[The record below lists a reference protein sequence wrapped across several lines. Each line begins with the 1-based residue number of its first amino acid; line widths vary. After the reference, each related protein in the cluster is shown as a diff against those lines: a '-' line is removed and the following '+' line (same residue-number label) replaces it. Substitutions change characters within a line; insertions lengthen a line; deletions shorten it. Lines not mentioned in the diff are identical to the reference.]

1 MAGSFEI
8 FRKYQRSLLVFV
20 AILAMLA
27 FFVLPPILQMGVGNA
42 GSDPVVAGW
51 SGGEIRESDMMRGV
65 AMRTV
70 LNQFLLDAVAASGR
84 DPGRM
89 RLLPDDEE
97 DVVRTMLLAKEAEA
111 NGVVV
116 SNAAI
121 NEFLG
126 GWTNN
131 TVRPEQFDAI
141 IARRRGGPLAVSQA
155 DVFEALRSVLAAGRM
170 ERLFLT
176 GFAGDPPGQRWEYFR
191 RLEQGATVEVVP
203 VAIESLAEG
212 VTLPAEPTLRNFFD
226 QYDDDLPAAR
236 SATPGF
242 KEPHRI
248 SAEYLVAKREVI
260 EAEVRKDVTEEQVKK
275 FYDENKERLYRVK
288 AAEPDQ
294 PEGDAAAKADAAAA
308 EEKTDA
314 AGQKAAEQKP
324 VEPAAPAVKDQ
335 KPAASGEKAAEPAPP
350 AEPKAAVPS
359 RLRVMPAAF
368 RQPAADAK
376 TAAAAAEAKPAG
388 VKEAAEEPKTDT
400 QDGTAKPDAAAA
412 AGGGAQEKDDA
423 AKQEKAAFEPLEKVA
438 DDIRNRLASEAAA
451 KRIDAVFTAVTADF
465 ARYAED
471 LALWQAQVA
480 GTGGRPQPPNVESIA
495 KKQGLES
502 GRLERVSAGDAV
514 AAGGL
519 GTSFELSLDQN
530 SPMGFRQVSWDEMVF
545 SPTALLWRP
554 AGTRDVA
561 GNRYLSWKT
570 EDQPAFSPTFDKAK
584 ADVERAWKIVEGRPL
599 ARKLAEELAKQA
611 VDGKTLESAV
621 AGRAEGPK
629 LAAATVGPFTWMS
642 RAGTFGAA
650 PTLSQPDGL
659 SMPGDE
665 FMKAVFALEPG
676 QTAVAF
682 NEPRTV
688 CYAIRL
694 VSYEPDQEKLREQ
707 FVDPGFD
714 QRRIAVLARQQEGD
728 AIGRWIEDIE
738 RRYALQWKRPPRR

>member
-27 FFVLPPILQMGVGNA
+27 FFVLPPFLQMGAGGA
-42 GSDPVVAGW
+42 GSDPVVASW

-121 NEFLG
+121 NQFLG
-126 GWTNN
+126 EWTNN
-131 TVRPEQFDAI
+131 MVRPEQFDAI
-141 IARRRGGPLAVSQA
+141 IARRRGGPMAVSQG
-155 DVFEALRSVLAAGRM
+155 DVFEALRTVLAAGRM

-176 GFAGDPPGQRWEYFR
+176 GFAGDPPAQRWDYFR

-203 VAIESLAEG
+203 VAVESLVEAVSLPSEA
-212 VTLPAEPTLRNFFD
+212 TLLNFFD
-226 QYDDDLPAAR
+226 QYKDDLPAAR
-236 SATPGF
+236 SASPGF

-260 EAEVRKDVTEEQVKK
+260 EAEVRKEVTDEQVKK
-275 FYDENKERLYRVK
+275 FYEENRERLYRVK
-288 AAEPDQ
+288 AAEP
-294 PEGDAAAKADAAAA
+294 AAPAA
-308 EEKTDA
+308 EEKPAA
-314 AGQKAAEQKP
+314 AGEKT
-324 VEPAAPAVKDQ
+324 
-335 KPAASGEKAAEPAPP
+335 GEKTAEPAPP
-350 AEPKAAVPS
+350 AEPKAVEPAKAAEPKAAVPS
-359 RLRVMPAAF
+359 RLRVLPAAF
-368 RQPAADAK
+368 RQPGGKAK
-376 TAAAAAEAKPAG
+376 SAPATAEAKPAD
-388 VKEAAEEPKTDT
+388 VKPAAEQPKADA
-400 QDGTAKPDAAAA
+400 QADAVKAADAEKKGDTAK
-412 AGGGAQEKDDA
+412 DA
-423 AKQEKAAFEPLEKVA
+423 AKKDEAAFEPLEKVA
-438 DDIRNRLASEAAA
+438 DDVRNRLASEAAA
-451 KRIDAVFTAVTADF
+451 KRIDAVFTAVTTDF

-480 GTGGRPQPPNVESIA
+480 GAGGRPQPPNVEAIA

-545 SPTALLWRP
+545 APTASLWRP

-611 VDGKTLESAV
+611 GYGKTLEAAV
-621 AGRAEGPK
+621 AARTEGPK

-659 SMPGDE
+659 SMPGEE

-682 NEPRTV
+682 NDPRTV

-728 AIGRWIEDIE
+728 AIGRWIEDVQ

>member
-27 FFVLPPILQMGVGNA
+27 FFVLPPFLQMGVGGA
-42 GSDPVVAGW
+42 GSDPVVASW

-116 SNAAI
+116 SNSAI
-121 NEFLG
+121 NQFLG
-126 GWTNN
+126 EWTNN
-131 TVRPEQFDAI
+131 MVRPEQFDAM
-141 IARRRGGPLAVSQA
+141 IARRRGGPMAVSQA

-203 VAIESLAEG
+203 VAVESLAEG
-212 VTLPAEPTLRNFFD
+212 VTLPAEATLRNFFD
-226 QYDDDLPAAR
+226 QYKNDLPAAR

-288 AAEPDQ
+288 AAEP
-294 PEGDAAAKADAAAA
+294 
-308 EEKTDA
+308 
-314 AGQKAAEQKP
+314 
-324 VEPAAPAVKDQ
+324 AAPAAED
-335 KPAASGEKAAEPAPP
+335 KPAAADEKTGEKAAEPAPP
-350 AEPKAAVPS
+350 AEPKAPEPAKPAEPKAAVPS
-359 RLRVMPAAF
+359 RLRVLPAAF
-368 RQPAADAK
+368 RQPAADVK
-376 TAAAAAEAKPAG
+376 AAPAAAEAKSAD
-388 VKEAAEEPKTDT
+388 VKAAAEQPKAETKVEAVT
-400 QDGTAKPDAAAA
+400 P
-412 AGGGAQEKDDA
+412 DDA
-423 AKQEKAAFEPLEKVA
+423 AKKPGGDAAQSDVPAKKDDPAAFEPLEKVA
-438 DDIRNRLASEAAA
+438 DDVRNRLASEAAA

-480 GTGGRPQPPNVESIA
+480 GAGGRPQPPNVESIA

-545 SPTALLWRP
+545 APTASLWRP

-599 ARKLAEELAKQA
+599 ARKLAEELSKQA
-611 VDGKTLESAV
+611 GDGTTLEAAV
-621 AGRAEGPK
+621 AARTEGPK

-642 RAGTFGAA
+642 RSGTFGAA
-650 PTLSQPDGL
+650 PTLAQPDGL
-659 SMPGDE
+659 SMPGEE

-694 VSYEPDQEKLREQ
+694 VSYEPDHEKLREQ

-738 RRYALQWKRPPRR
+738 RRYALEWKRPPRR

>member
-27 FFVLPPILQMGVGNA
+27 FFVLPPFLQMGAGGA
-42 GSDPVVAGW
+42 GSDPVVATW

-97 DVVRTMLLAKEAEA
+97 DVVRTMLLTKEAQA

-116 SNAAI
+116 SNSAI
-121 NEFLG
+121 NQFLG
-126 GWTNN
+126 EWTNN
-131 TVRPEQFDAI
+131 MVRPEQFDAM
-141 IARRRGGPLAVSQA
+141 IARRRGGPMAVSQA

-176 GFAGDPPGQRWEYFR
+176 GFAGDPPALRWEYFR

-203 VAIESLAEG
+203 VAVESLTEG
-212 VTLPAEPTLRNFFD
+212 VTLPSEATLRNFFD
-226 QYDDDLPAAR
+226 QYKNDLPVAR

-242 KEPHRI
+242 KEPHRV

-260 EAEVRKDVTEEQVKK
+260 EAEVRKDVTEDQVTK
-275 FYDENKERLYRVK
+275 FYEENKERLYRVK
-288 AAEPDQ
+288 AAEP
-294 PEGDAAAKADAAAA
+294 G
-308 EEKTDA
+308 TT
-314 AGQKAAEQKP
+314 
-324 VEPAAPAVKDQ
+324 
-335 KPAASGEKAAEPAPP
+335 GEKP
-350 AEPKAAVPS
+350 
-359 RLRVMPAAF
+359 
-368 RQPAADAK
+368 D
-376 TAAAAAEAKPAG
+376 EA
-388 VKEAAEEPKTDT
+388 
-400 QDGTAKPDAAAA
+400 AKPDA
-412 AGGGAQEKDDA
+412 EA
-423 AKQEKAAFEPLEKVA
+423 AKEGDPEKKDEAKKDEAKKEEAFEPLEKVA
-438 DDIRNRLASEAAA
+438 DDVRNRLASEAAS

-471 LALWQAQVA
+471 LALWQAQVGGA
-480 GTGGRPQPPNVESIA
+480 GGRPQPPNVEAIA
-495 KKQGLES
+495 AKQGLES
-502 GRLERVSAGDAV
+502 GRLERVGAGDAV

-530 SPMGFRQVSWDEMVF
+530 SPMGFRQVTWDEMVF
-545 SPTALLWRP
+545 APTASLWRP

-570 EDQPAFSPTFDKAK
+570 EDQPAFSPTFEKARN
-584 ADVERAWKIVEGRPL
+584 DVERAWKIVEGRPL

-611 VDGKTLESAV
+611 GDGTTLEAAV
-621 AGRAEGPK
+621 AARAAGPK
-629 LAAATVGPFTWMS
+629 LAAASVGPFTWMS

-650 PTLSQPDGL
+650 PTLAQPDGL
-659 SMPGDE
+659 SMPGEE

-714 QRRIAVLARQQEGD
+714 QRRIAALARQQEGD

-738 RRYALQWKRPPRR
+738 RRYALQWKRSPRR

>member
-27 FFVLPPILQMGVGNA
+27 FFVLPPFLQMGVGGA
-42 GSDPVVAGW
+42 GSDPVVAAW

-97 DVVRTMLLAKEAEA
+97 DVVRTMLLTKEAEA

-116 SNAAI
+116 SNSAI
-121 NEFLG
+121 NQFLG
-126 GWTNN
+126 EWTNN
-131 TVRPEQFDAI
+131 MVRPEQFDAM
-141 IARRRGGPLAVSQA
+141 IARRRGGPMAVSQA

-176 GFAGDPPGQRWEYFR
+176 GFAGDPPALRWEYFR

-203 VAIESLAEG
+203 VPVESLAER
-212 VTLPAEPTLRNFFD
+212 VSLPSEATLRNFFD
-226 QYDDDLPAAR
+226 QYKNDLPVALR
-236 SATPGF
+236 ATPGF
-242 KEPHRI
+242 KEPHRV

-260 EAEVRKDVTEEQVKK
+260 EAEVRKDVTEDQVEK
-275 FYDENKERLYRVK
+275 FYEANKERLYRVK
-288 AAEPDQ
+288 ADAAEKKD
-294 PEGDAAAKADAAAA
+294 GDA
-308 EEKTDA
+308 EK
-314 AGQKAAEQKP
+314 
-324 VEPAAPAVKDQ
+324 
-335 KPAASGEKAAEPAPP
+335 
-350 AEPKAAVPS
+350 
-359 RLRVMPAAF
+359 
-368 RQPAADAK
+368 
-376 TAAAAAEAKPAG
+376 
-388 VKEAAEEPKTDT
+388 
-400 QDGTAKPDAAAA
+400 
-412 AGGGAQEKDDA
+412 KDDA
-423 AKQEKAAFEPLEKVA
+423 AKDEPKKDEPKKDEAVFEPLEKVA
-438 DDIRNRLASEAAA
+438 DDVRNRLASEAAA

-480 GTGGRPQPPNVESIA
+480 GAGGRPQPPNVESIA

-519 GTSFELSLDQN
+519 GTSFDLSLDQN
-530 SPMGFRQVSWDEMVF
+530 SPMGFRQVSWGEMVF
-545 SPTALLWRP
+545 APTASLWRP

-570 EDQPAFSPTFDKAK
+570 DDQPAFSPTFDKAK

-599 ARKLAEELAKQA
+599 ARKLAEELSKQA
-611 VDGKTLESAV
+611 GDGTTLEAAV
-621 AGRAEGPK
+621 AARTEGPK
-629 LAAATVGPFTWMS
+629 LAAATAGPFTWMS

-659 SMPGDE
+659 SMPGEE

-694 VSYEPDQEKLREQ
+694 VSYEPDQDKLREQ
-707 FVDPGFD
+707 FVDPSFD

>member
-27 FFVLPPILQMGVGNA
+27 FFVLPPFLQMGVGGA

-89 RLLPDDEE
+89 RLLPDDEQ

-126 GWTNN
+126 EWTNN
-131 TVRPEQFDAI
+131 MVRPEQFDAI
-141 IARRRGGPLAVSQA
+141 IARRRGGPMAVSQA

-203 VAIESLAEG
+203 VAVESLAEG
-212 VTLPAEPTLRNFFD
+212 VTLPAEATLRNFFD
-226 QYDDDLPAAR
+226 QYKNDLPAAR

-260 EAEVRKDVTEEQVKK
+260 EAEVRTDVTEEQVKK

-288 AAEPDQ
+288 AAEPAQ
-294 PEGDAAAKADAAAA
+294 PEGDAAAKADAADA
-308 EEKTDA
+308 EKKTD
-314 AGQKAAEQKP
+314 AAEQKP
-324 VEPAAPAVKDQ
+324 AEPAAPAVEDQ
-335 KPAASGEKAAEPAPP
+335 KPAASGEKASEPAPP

-400 QDGTAKPDAAAA
+400 KDGTTKPDAGAAE
-412 AGGGAQEKDDA
+412 GGDEQEKDDA
-423 AKQEKAAFEPLEKVA
+423 AKQDDAAFEPLEKVA

-480 GTGGRPQPPNVESIA
+480 GAGGRPQPPNVESIA

-545 SPTALLWRP
+545 APTASLWRP

-599 ARKLAEELAKQA
+599 ARKLAEDLTKQA

-650 PTLSQPDGL
+650 PTLAQPDGL
-659 SMPGDE
+659 SMPGGE

-682 NEPRTV
+682 NDPRTV

-738 RRYALQWKRPPRR
+738 RRYALRWKRPPRR

>member
-27 FFVLPPILQMGVGNA
+27 FFVLPPFLQMGVGGA
-42 GSDPVVAGW
+42 GSDPVVAAW

-97 DVVRTMLLAKEAEA
+97 DVVRTMLLAKEAQA

-116 SNAAI
+116 SNSAI
-121 NEFLG
+121 NQFLG
-126 GWTNN
+126 EWTNN
-131 TVRPEQFDAI
+131 MVRPEQFDAM
-141 IARRRGGPLAVSQA
+141 IARRRGGPMAVSQA

-176 GFAGDPPGQRWEYFR
+176 GFAGDPPALRWEYFR

-203 VAIESLAEG
+203 VPVESLTEG
-212 VTLPAEPTLRNFFD
+212 VTLPSEATLRNFFD
-226 QYDDDLPAAR
+226 QYKNDLPVAR
-236 SATPGF
+236 IATPGF
-242 KEPHRI
+242 KEPHRV

-260 EAEVRKDVTEEQVKK
+260 EAEVRKDVTEEQVEK
-275 FYDENKERLYRVK
+275 FYEANKERLYRVK
-288 AAEPDQ
+288 AD
-294 PEGDAAAKADAAAA
+294 DAA
-308 EEKTDA
+308 TT
-314 AGQKAAEQKP
+314 
-324 VEPAAPAVKDQ
+324 
-335 KPAASGEKAAEPAPP
+335 GEKP
-350 AEPKAAVPS
+350 
-359 RLRVMPAAF
+359 
-368 RQPAADAK
+368 D
-376 TAAAAAEAKPAG
+376 EA
-388 VKEAAEEPKTDT
+388 
-400 QDGTAKPDAAAA
+400 AKPDAEAAKDGDA
-412 AGGGAQEKDDA
+412 EKKDDA
-423 AKQEKAAFEPLEKVA
+423 GKDAAKKDEAAFDPLEKVA
-438 DDIRNRLASEAAA
+438 DDIRNRLASETAS

-471 LALWQAQVA
+471 FALWQAQVGGA
-480 GTGGRPQPPNVESIA
+480 GGRPQPPNVESIA

-502 GRLERVSAGDAV
+502 GRLERVSASDAV

-545 SPTALLWRP
+545 APTASLWRP

-570 EDQPAFSPTFDKAK
+570 DDQPAFSPTFDKAK

-599 ARKLAEELAKQA
+599 ARKLAEEFVRQA
-611 VDGKTLESAV
+611 GDGTTLEAAV
-621 AGRAEGPK
+621 AARAEGPK
-629 LAAATVGPFTWMS
+629 LAAATAGPFTWMS

-659 SMPGDE
+659 SMPGEE

-707 FVDPGFD
+707 FVDPSFD

>member
-27 FFVLPPILQMGVGNA
+27 FFVLPPFLQMGVGGG
-42 GSDPVVAGW
+42 GSDPVVASW

-121 NEFLG
+121 NQFLG
-126 GWTNN
+126 EWTNN
-131 TVRPEQFDAI
+131 MVRPEQFDAI
-141 IARRRGGPLAVSQA
+141 IASRRGGPMAVSQA

-203 VAIESLAEG
+203 VAVESLAEG
-212 VTLPAEPTLRNFFD
+212 VTLPSEATLRNFFD
-226 QYDDDLPAAR
+226 QYKNELPAAR

-242 KEPHRI
+242 KEPHRV

-260 EAEVRKDVTEEQVKK
+260 EAEVRKDVTDEQVTK
-275 FYDENKERLYRVK
+275 FYEENKERLYRVK
-288 AAEPDQ
+288 AAEPAQ
-294 PEGDAAAKADAAAA
+294 PEGDAAAKGDAADA
-308 EEKTDA
+308 EKKADA
-314 AGQKAAEQKP
+314 SEQKP
-324 VEPAAPAVKDQ
+324 AEPAGPAAEDA
-335 KPAASGEKAAEPAPP
+335 KPAAADEKATEPAKPV
-350 AEPKAAVPS
+350 EPKAAVPS
-359 RLRVMPAAF
+359 RLRAVPAAF
-368 RQPAADAK
+368 RQPAAEEPK
-376 TAAAAAEAKPAG
+376 AEAK
-388 VKEAAEEPKTDT
+388 VEA
-400 QDGTAKPDAAAA
+400 AKPDDA
-412 AGGGAQEKDDA
+412 AGKPSGDASPSDAPVKKDDP
-423 AKQEKAAFEPLEKVA
+423 AAFEPLEKVA
-438 DDIRNRLASEAAA
+438 DDVRNRLASEAAA

-480 GTGGRPQPPNVESIA
+480 GAGSRPQPPNVESIA

-545 SPTALLWRP
+545 APTASLWRP

-570 EDQPAFSPTFDKAK
+570 DDQPAFSPTFDKAK
-584 ADVERAWKIVEGRPL
+584 SDVERAWKIVEGRPL

-621 AGRAEGPK
+621 AARTEGPK
-629 LAAATVGPFTWMS
+629 LAAATVGPFTWMA
-642 RAGTFGAA
+642 RAGTFGTA
-650 PTLSQPDGL
+650 PTLAQPDGL
-659 SMPGDE
+659 SMPGEE

-728 AIGRWIEDIE
+728 AIGRWIEDVE
-738 RRYALQWKRPPRR
+738 RRYALQWKRSPRR

>member
-27 FFVLPPILQMGVGNA
+27 FFVLPPFLQMGAGGG
-42 GSDPVVAGW
+42 GSDPVVATW
-51 SGGEIRESDMMRGV
+51 SGGDIRESDMMRGV

-121 NEFLG
+121 NQFLG
-126 GWTNN
+126 EWTNN
-131 TVRPEQFDAI
+131 MVRPEQFDAI
-141 IARRRGGPLAVSQA
+141 IARRRGGPMAVSQA
-155 DVFEALRSVLAAGRM
+155 DVFEALRTVLAAGRM

-176 GFAGDPPGQRWEYFR
+176 GFAGDPPAQRWDYFR

-203 VAIESLAEG
+203 VAVESLVEAVSLPSEA
-212 VTLPAEPTLRNFFD
+212 TLLNFFD
-226 QYDDDLPAAR
+226 QYKNDLPAAR
-236 SATPGF
+236 SASPGF

-260 EAEVRKDVTEEQVKK
+260 EAEVRKDITEEQVKK
-275 FYDENKERLYRVK
+275 FYEENKERLYRVK
-288 AAEPDQ
+288 AAEP
-294 PEGDAAAKADAAAA
+294 AASAAEEKPAAA
-308 EEKTDA
+308 EEKT
-314 AGQKAAEQKP
+314 GEKTGEKES
-324 VEPAAPAVKDQ
+324 EPAIPAE
-335 KPAASGEKAAEPAPP
+335 PKAAEPAKP

-368 RQPAADAK
+368 RQPGGEAKAAP
-376 TAAAAAEAKPAG
+376 AAAEAKPAD
-388 VKEAAEEPKTDT
+388 VKPAAEEPKAEAKVEA
-400 QDGTAKPDAAAA
+400 AKPDDAAQSDAPA
-412 AGGGAQEKDDA
+412 KKDDP
-423 AKQEKAAFEPLEKVA
+423 AAFEPLEKAA
-438 DDIRNRLASEAAA
+438 DDVRNRLASEAAA
-451 KRIDAVFTAVTADF
+451 KRIDAVFTAVTTDF

-480 GTGGRPQPPNVESIA
+480 GTGGRPQPPNVEAIA

-545 SPTALLWRP
+545 APTASLWRP

-570 EDQPAFSPTFDKAK
+570 DDQPAFSPTFDKAK

-599 ARKLAEELAKQA
+599 ARKLAEELSKQA
-611 VDGKTLESAV
+611 GDGKTLEAAV
-621 AGRAEGPK
+621 AARTEGPK

-659 SMPGDE
+659 SMPGEE

-676 QTAVAF
+676 QTTVAF

-707 FVDPGFD
+707 FVDPSFD
-714 QRRIAVLARQQEGD
+714 QRRIAALARQQEGD
-728 AIGRWIEDIE
+728 AIGRWIEDVE

>member
-27 FFVLPPILQMGVGNA
+27 FFVLPPFLQMGVGGA
-42 GSDPVVAGW
+42 GSDPVVASW

-121 NEFLG
+121 NQFLG
-126 GWTNN
+126 EWTNN
-131 TVRPEQFDAI
+131 MVRPEQFDAI
-141 IARRRGGPLAVSQA
+141 IARRRGGPMAVSQA

-176 GFAGDPPGQRWEYFR
+176 GFAGDPPAQRWEYFR

-203 VAIESLAEG
+203 VAVESLAEG
-212 VTLPAEPTLRNFFD
+212 ITLPAEATLRNFFD
-226 QYDDDLPAAR
+226 QYKSDLPAAR

-260 EAEVRKDVTEEQVKK
+260 EADVRKDVTDEQVTK
-275 FYDENKERLYRVK
+275 FYEENKERLYRVK
-288 AAEPDQ
+288 AAEPAK
-294 PEGDAAAKADAAAA
+294 PEDDAAAKGDAADA
-308 EEKTDA
+308 EKKTD
-314 AGQKAAEQKP
+314 AAEQKP
-324 VEPAAPAVKDQ
+324 AEPAVPAAEDK
-335 KPAASGEKAAEPAPP
+335 KPAASGEKATEPAKP

-376 TAAAAAEAKPAG
+376 TAAAAAEAKAAE
-388 VKEAAEEPKTDT
+388 VKVAAEEPKTDT
-400 QDGTAKPDAAAA
+400 KDGTAKPDAAAA
-412 AGGGAQEKDDA
+412 EGGDAQKKDDA
-423 AKQEKAAFEPLEKVA
+423 AKKDEAAFEPLEKVA
-438 DDIRNRLASEAAA
+438 DDVRNRLASEAAA

-480 GTGGRPQPPNVESIA
+480 GAGGRPQPPNVEAIA

-545 SPTALLWRP
+545 APTASLWRP

-570 EDQPAFSPTFDKAK
+570 DDQPAFSPTFEKAK

-599 ARKLAEELAKQA
+599 ARKLAEELVKQA
-611 VDGKTLESAV
+611 GEGKTLESAV
-621 AGRAEGPK
+621 AGRADGPK
-629 LAAATVGPFTWMS
+629 LAAATVGPFNWMS

-659 SMPGDE
+659 SMPGED

-694 VSYEPDQEKLREQ
+694 VAYEPDQEKLREQ

-728 AIGRWIEDIE
+728 AIGRWIEDVE

>member
-27 FFVLPPILQMGVGNA
+27 FFVLPPFLQMGAGGA
-42 GSDPVVAGW
+42 GSDPVVATW

-97 DVVRTMLLAKEAEA
+97 DVVRTMLLTKEAQA

-116 SNAAI
+116 SNSAI
-121 NEFLG
+121 NQFLG
-126 GWTNN
+126 EWTNN
-131 TVRPEQFDAI
+131 MVRPEQFDAM
-141 IARRRGGPLAVSQA
+141 IARRRGGPMAVSQA

-176 GFAGDPPGQRWEYFR
+176 GFAGDPPALRWEYFR
-191 RLEQGATVEVVP
+191 RLEQEATVEVVP
-203 VAIESLAEG
+203 VAVESLTEG
-212 VTLPAEPTLRNFFD
+212 VTLPSEATLRNFFD
-226 QYDDDLPAAR
+226 QYKNDLPVAR

-242 KEPHRI
+242 KEPHRV

-260 EAEVRKDVTEEQVKK
+260 EAEVRKDVTEDQVTK
-275 FYDENKERLYRVK
+275 FYEENKERLYRVK
-288 AAEPDQ
+288 AAEP
-294 PEGDAAAKADAAAA
+294 A
-308 EEKTDA
+308 TT
-314 AGQKAAEQKP
+314 
-324 VEPAAPAVKDQ
+324 
-335 KPAASGEKAAEPAPP
+335 GEKP
-350 AEPKAAVPS
+350 
-359 RLRVMPAAF
+359 
-368 RQPAADAK
+368 D
-376 TAAAAAEAKPAG
+376 EA
-388 VKEAAEEPKTDT
+388 
-400 QDGTAKPDAAAA
+400 AKPDA
-412 AGGGAQEKDDA
+412 EA
-423 AKQEKAAFEPLEKVA
+423 AKEGDPEKKDEAKKEEAKKEEAFEPLEKVA
-438 DDIRNRLASEAAA
+438 DDVRNRLASEAAS

-471 LALWQAQVA
+471 LALWQAQVGGA
-480 GTGGRPQPPNVESIA
+480 GGRPQPPNVEAIA
-495 KKQGLES
+495 AKQGLES

-530 SPMGFRQVSWDEMVF
+530 SPMGFRQVTWDEMVF
-545 SPTALLWRP
+545 APTASLWRP

-570 EDQPAFSPTFDKAK
+570 EDQPAFSPTFEKARN
-584 ADVERAWKIVEGRPL
+584 DVERAWKIVEGRPL

-611 VDGKTLESAV
+611 GDGTTLEAAV
-621 AGRAEGPK
+621 AARAAGPK
-629 LAAATVGPFTWMS
+629 LAAASVGPFTWMS

-650 PTLSQPDGL
+650 PTLAQPDGL
-659 SMPGDE
+659 SMPGEE

-714 QRRIAVLARQQEGD
+714 QRRIAALARQQEGD

-738 RRYALQWKRPPRR
+738 RRYALQWKRTPRR

>member
-1 MAGSFEI
+1 
-8 FRKYQRSLLVFV
+8 
-20 AILAMLA
+20 
-27 FFVLPPILQMGVGNA
+27 MGVGGA
-42 GSDPVVAGW
+42 GSDPVVATW

-97 DVVRTMLLAKEAEA
+97 DVVRTMLLAKEAQA

-116 SNAAI
+116 SNSAI
-121 NEFLG
+121 NQFLG
-126 GWTNN
+126 EWTNN
-131 TVRPEQFDAI
+131 MVRPEQFDAM
-141 IARRRGGPLAVSQA
+141 IARRRGGPMAVSQA
-155 DVFEALRSVLAAGRM
+155 DVFEALRTVLAAGRM

-176 GFAGDPPGQRWEYFR
+176 GFAGDPPALRWEYFR

-203 VAIESLAEG
+203 VAVESLTEG
-212 VTLPAEPTLRNFFD
+212 VTLPSEATLRTFFD
-226 QYDDDLPAAR
+226 QYKNDLPVAR

-242 KEPHRI
+242 KEPHRV

-260 EAEVRKDVTEEQVKK
+260 EAEVRKDVTEEQVTK
-275 FYDENKERLYRVK
+275 FYEENKERLYR
-288 AAEPDQ
+288 A
-294 PEGDAAAKADAAAA
+294 
-308 EEKTDA
+308 
-314 AGQKAAEQKP
+314 
-324 VEPAAPAVKDQ
+324 
-335 KPAASGEKAAEPAPP
+335 KAAEPATTG
-350 AEPKAAVPS
+350 E
-359 RLRVMPAAF
+359 
-368 RQPAADAK
+368 
-376 TAAAAAEAKPAG
+376 
-388 VKEAAEEPKTDT
+388 KTDEA
-400 QDGTAKPDAAAA
+400 AKPDA
-412 AGGGAQEKDDA
+412 EA
-423 AKQEKAAFEPLEKVA
+423 AKEGDPEKKDEAKKDETFEPLEKVA
-438 DDIRNRLASEAAA
+438 DDVRNRLASEAAS

-471 LALWQAQVA
+471 LALWQAQVGGA
-480 GTGGRPQPPNVESIA
+480 GGRPQPPNVEAIA
-495 KKQGLES
+495 TKQGLES

-545 SPTALLWRP
+545 APTSSLWRP

-570 EDQPAFSPTFDKAK
+570 EDQPAFSPTFEKARN
-584 ADVERAWKIVEGRPL
+584 DVERAWKIIEGRPL
-599 ARKLAEELAKQA
+599 AGKLAEALAKQA
-611 VDGKTLESAV
+611 GEGKTLEEAV
-621 AGRAEGPK
+621 AARSSGPK
-629 LAAATVGPFTWMS
+629 LTAASVGPFTWMS

-650 PTLSQPDGL
+650 PTLAQPDGL
-659 SMPGDE
+659 SMPGEE

-694 VSYEPDQEKLREQ
+694 ESYEPDQEKLREQ

-714 QRRIAVLARQQEGD
+714 QRRIAALARQQEGD
-728 AIGRWIEDIE
+728 AINRWIEDIE

>member
-27 FFVLPPILQMGVGNA
+27 FFVLPPFLQMGVGGA
-42 GSDPVVAGW
+42 GSDPVVASW

-121 NEFLG
+121 NQFLG
-126 GWTNN
+126 EWTNN
-131 TVRPEQFDAI
+131 MVRPEQFDAI
-141 IARRRGGPLAVSQA
+141 IARRRGGPMAVSQA

-203 VAIESLAEG
+203 VAVESLVEA
-212 VTLPAEPTLRNFFD
+212 VSLPSEATLRNFFD
-226 QYDDDLPAAR
+226 QYKNDLPAAR

-288 AAEPDQ
+288 AAEPAETEDGAAAK
-294 PEGDAAAKADAAAA
+294 GDAADA
-308 EEKTDA
+308 EKKTD
-314 AGQKAAEQKP
+314 AAEQKP
-324 VEPAAPAVKDQ
+324 AEPAVPAAEDA
-335 KPAASGEKAAEPAPP
+335 KPAAADEKATEPAKPV
-350 AEPKAAVPS
+350 EPKAAVPS
-359 RLRVMPAAF
+359 RLWVVPAAF

-376 TAAAAAEAKPAG
+376 TAAAAAEAKPAD
-388 VKEAAEEPKTDT
+388 VKPEADAKVEA
-400 QDGTAKPDAAAA
+400 AKPDDAVGKPSGDASPSDTPAK
-412 AGGGAQEKDDA
+412 KDDP
-423 AKQEKAAFEPLEKVA
+423 AAFEPLEKVA
-438 DDIRNRLASEAAA
+438 DDVRNRLASEAAA

-480 GTGGRPQPPNVESIA
+480 GAGSRPQPPNVEAIA

-545 SPTALLWRP
+545 APTASLWRP

-570 EDQPAFSPTFDKAK
+570 DDQPAFSPTFDKAK
-584 ADVERAWKIVEGRPL
+584 SDVERAWKIVEGRPL

-611 VDGKTLESAV
+611 GDGKTLESAI
-621 AGRAEGPK
+621 ATRTEGPK
-629 LAAATVGPFTWMS
+629 LAAATVGPFTWMA

-650 PTLSQPDGL
+650 PTLAQPDGL
-659 SMPGDE
+659 SMPGEE

-694 VSYEPDQEKLREQ
+694 VAYEPDQEKLREQ

-728 AIGRWIEDIE
+728 AIGRWIEDVE
-738 RRYALQWKRPPRR
+738 RRYALQWKRSPRR

>member
-27 FFVLPPILQMGVGNA
+27 FFVLPPFLQMGVGGA
-42 GSDPVVAGW
+42 GSDPVVASW

-121 NEFLG
+121 NQFLG
-126 GWTNN
+126 EWTNN
-131 TVRPEQFDAI
+131 MVRPEQFEAI
-141 IARRRGGPLAVSQA
+141 IGRRRGGPMAVSQA

-176 GFAGDPPGQRWEYFR
+176 GFAGDPPAQRWEYFR

-203 VAIESLAEG
+203 VAVESLAEG
-212 VTLPAEPTLRNFFD
+212 VALPSDATLRNFFD
-226 QYDDDLPAAR
+226 QYKDDLPAAR

-275 FYDENKERLYRVK
+275 FYEENKERLYRVK
-288 AAEPDQ
+288 AAEP
-294 PEGDAAAKADAAAA
+294 AAPAA
-308 EEKTDA
+308 EEQPAA
-314 AGQKAAEQKP
+314 AGEKP
-324 VEPAAPAVKDQ
+324 E
-335 KPAASGEKAAEPAPP
+335 EKADEPVPPAEPKPAEPAKP

-368 RQPAADAK
+368 RQPAADAT
-376 TAAAAAEAKPAG
+376 TAPAVAENKD
-388 VKEAAEEPKTDT
+388 EAAKND
-400 QDGTAKPDAAAA
+400 AK
-412 AGGGAQEKDDA
+412 KDD
-423 AKQEKAAFEPLEKVA
+423 AAFEPLEKVA
-438 DDIRNRLASEAAA
+438 DDVRNRLASEAAA

-480 GTGGRPQPPNVESIA
+480 GAGGRPQPPNVESIA

-502 GRLERVSAGDAV
+502 GRLERVSAGDTV

-545 SPTALLWRP
+545 APTASLWRP

-570 EDQPAFSPTFDKAK
+570 DDQPAFSPTFDKAK

-611 VDGKTLESAV
+611 GDGKTLEAAV
-621 AGRAEGPK
+621 AARTEGPK

-659 SMPGDE
+659 SMPGEE

-707 FVDPGFD
+707 FVDPSFD

-728 AIGRWIEDIE
+728 AIGRWIEDVE